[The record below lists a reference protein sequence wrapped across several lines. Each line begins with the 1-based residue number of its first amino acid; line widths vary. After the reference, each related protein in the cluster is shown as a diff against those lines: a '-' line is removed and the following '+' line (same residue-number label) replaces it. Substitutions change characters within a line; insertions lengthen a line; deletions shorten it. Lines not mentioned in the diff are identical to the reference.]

1 MFLWSEPS
9 ACHTARI
16 QKMFE
21 EEKKAGKRREG
32 RREGGRE
39 KEKEGR
45 LWMEFSTKSISW
57 VFLGWEMGEGKST
70 KVLQTI
76 SRWKKKNNSQTSN
89 KNKILDYR
97 QYKIILHSFPIQK
110 KKKMHQS
117 CFSKSLTVHAHVPWW
132 LGGFACP
139 SPPQRHTYISIYL
152 CAKCLFFSYNWS
164 LMFTK
169 LGMLILLLLFLI

>member
-110 KKKMHQS
+110 KKKCIRAASRSHWQYMHTSPDDWGVLPAHPPHNATRTSQS
-117 CFSKSLTVHAHVPWW
+117 IFVQNVCSFLTIGHSCLQSW
-132 LGGFACP
+132 ACL
-139 SPPQRHTYISIYL
+139 YYYYY
-152 CAKCLFFSYNWS
+152 F
-164 LMFTK
+164 
-169 LGMLILLLLFLI
+169 